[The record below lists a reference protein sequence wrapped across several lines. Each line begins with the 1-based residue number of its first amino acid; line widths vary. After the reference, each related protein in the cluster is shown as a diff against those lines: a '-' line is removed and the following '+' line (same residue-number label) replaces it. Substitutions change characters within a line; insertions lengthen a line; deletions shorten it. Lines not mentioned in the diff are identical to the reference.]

1 VSTAAAEANV
11 AAFVL
16 AATDR
21 RRTRAEA
28 LLAASPE
35 IDLDPW
41 ARLVLGRDWEGDP
54 NELGGPRGWA
64 PLLYVC
70 HSCFASPALAREL
83 LDRGANPNASVRN
96 EHGRTSALYG
106 AAGVLHDPELTRIL
120 LEAGADPDDGESLYH
135 ATEAESPECL
145 RLLLEH
151 GAETRRTNAL
161 AHALDGDRIEPVRL
175 LLEAGADPDEGAL
188 LAHAVRRGRGP
199 EFLRLLAQHGADLDR
214 PGGETWRGDVPL
226 RTPYQ
231 HAILRGRTDSAEALA
246 ELGASTALDP
256 ADLAVASVARGER
269 PSATLPD
276 DLDPDSQE
284 VLILNALRGSLEL
297 VIDLVGPNFRGVVG
311 GSPPGTLVQ
320 HASWLGDS
328 QAVAE
333 LLRKGADPGTGDDS
347 ALGWAVHGSQQHELP
362 GRDHVAVAEL
372 LTAAGG
378 TIEPEF
384 LDCADGLLHDWLAER
399 LGSPDR

>member
-1 VSTAAAEANV
+1 VTATAEAANV
-11 AAFVL
+11 EAFVL

-28 LLAASPE
+28 LLDASPE
-35 IDLDPW
+35 IELDPW

-54 NELGGPRGWA
+54 NEAGGPRDWA

-83 LDRGANPNASVRN
+83 LERGANPNASFRN
-96 EHGRTSALYG
+96 EHGRMSALYG
-106 AAGVLHDPELTRIL
+106 AAGVLHDAELTRIL

-175 LLEAGADPDEGAL
+175 LLEAGADPNEGAL

-199 EFLRLLAQHGADLDR
+199 KFLRLLAQHGADLDR
-214 PGGETWRGDVPL
+214 PGGETWRGNVPL

-231 HAILRGRTDSAEALA
+231 HAILRDRADSAEALA
-246 ELGASTALDP
+246 ELGASTDVDP
-256 ADLAVASVARGER
+256 ADLAVAAVARGER
-269 PSATLPD
+269 PDATLPD
-276 DLDPDSQE
+276 DLDPDAQE
-284 VLILNALRGSLEL
+284 VLILNALRGRLEL
-297 VIDLVGPNFRGVVG
+297 VIDLVGPSFRGVVG

-320 HASWLGDS
+320 HASWLGDP
-328 QAVAE
+328 QAVGE
-333 LLRKGADPGTGDDS
+333 LLQNGADPGTGDDS

-372 LTAAGG
+372 LAAAGG
-378 TIEPEF
+378 TSEPEF
-384 LDCADGLLHDWLAER
+384 LDGADGPLHDWLAER
-399 LGSPDR
+399 LLSPDR